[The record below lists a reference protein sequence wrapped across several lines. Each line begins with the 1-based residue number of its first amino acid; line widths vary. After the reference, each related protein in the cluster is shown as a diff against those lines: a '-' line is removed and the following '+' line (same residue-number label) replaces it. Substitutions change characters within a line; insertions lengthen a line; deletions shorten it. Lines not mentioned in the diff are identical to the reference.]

1 MERTD
6 PPGFFEAQLPAELS
20 SVVAARRLVQ
30 SAGEAWGIDP
40 SPVSDAALAVSE
52 LAANVVLHAGTPMRV
67 TVRPLGRGMRIEVED
82 NNIHLPVVTAARPED
97 LLENRSMT
105 GRGLALVAA
114 MSDRWGADPA
124 AGGKV
129 TWAEVGTGRRVVAPE
144 AAPKFPPSFPAST
157 PRMVT
162 TAPVPTPAAPALP
175 VPAMAAGAPAV
186 SARAAVSTFVPVAA
200 RAAAS
205 PPLSAPLP
213 PPAAAPSST
222 VTASA
227 ITGGGRTVRL
237 IGVPVALLVESNRQL
252 ADLQRELEVIARDR
266 NRPAEI
272 DAVIGSGSWLAD
284 IDRWT
289 AAERESVGAAM
300 ASGDH
305 RLDYQITLPADM
317 HDLMDR
323 FVSWLQ
329 RLASSLAHRH
339 LLTQP
344 ASDGV
349 TAYRHWYRDEVL
361 SQLGGSPPRPCPLEA
376 PASV

>member
-30 SAGEAWGIDP
+30 SAGEAWGIEP
-40 SPVSDAALAVSE
+40 SPLADAALAVSE
-52 LAANVVLHAGTPMRV
+52 LAANAVLHAGTPMRV
-67 TVRPLGRGMRIEVED
+67 TVRRLGQGMRIEVED
-82 NNIHLPVVTAARPED
+82 SNIHLPVVTVARPED

-114 MSDRWGADPA
+114 MADRWGADPA

-129 TWAEVGTGRRVVAPE
+129 TWAEIGTGRRVVAAE
-144 AAPKFPPSFPAST
+144 AAPKFPPALPVSK
-157 PRMVT
+157 PRMAT
-162 TAPVPTPAAPALP
+162 SAPAPVLAAGVP
-175 VPAMAAGAPAV
+175 VPAMAVAAD
-186 SARAAVSTFVPVAA
+186 SARARASIVVPHAA

-205 PPLSAPLP
+205 PPSV
-213 PPAAAPSST
+213 AAPSST
-222 VTASA
+222 VTTSA
-227 ITGGGRTVRL
+227 ITGGGRTVQL
-237 IGVPVALLVESNRQL
+237 IGVPVALLVESNRHL
-252 ADLQRELEVIARDR
+252 ADLQRELQVIARDLDR
-266 NRPAEI
+266 LAEI
-272 DAVIGSGSWLAD
+272 DAVIDGGSCLAD

-289 AAERESVGAAM
+289 TAERQPVGAAM

-305 RLDYQITLPADM
+305 RLDYQITLSTDM

-329 RLASSLAHRH
+329 RLAGSLAQRH

-344 ASDGV
+344 ASDRV
-349 TAYRHWYRDEVL
+349 MAYRQWYRDEVRA
-361 SQLGGSPPRPCPLEA
+361 QLAGGSPRPCPLETPE
-376 PASV
+376 PA